1 MHRKSSSADIAR
13 GGKSRIDES
22 GTPRYPALMA
32 GFLRFLIVS
41 AAVCGAFGQLAAAP
55 LSFNVTSTKKCFN
68 VATSATTDK
77 KFSKEQW
84 GYSIT
89 IENKSF
95 QPLQGLDVEY
105 RQYKFDDVR
114 NGGGALKGVPGATKI
129 PSLGNGEK
137 FKFDTQPVEL
147 DKEELKAG
155 WHYTNK
161 STKEKVADALQGYW
175 LRILKDGQVVFEFQN
190 PPELKKKAKWE

>member
-1 MHRKSSSADIAR
+1 
-13 GGKSRIDES
+13 
-22 GTPRYPALMA
+22 MA
-32 GFLRFLIVS
+32 GFLRFLIIS
-41 AAVCGAFGQLAAAP
+41 AAVCGAVGQLAAAP
-55 LSFNVTSTKKCFN
+55 LNFNVTSTKKRFD
-68 VATSATTDK
+68 ASTSDTASTKIT
-77 KFSKEQW
+77 KEHW
-84 GYSIT
+84 GYTIT

-105 RQYKFDDVR
+105 RQYKFADVKT
-114 NGGGALKGVPGATKI
+114 GGGVLKGIAGTTKI

-137 FKFDTQPVEL
+137 FKFETLPVEL
-147 DKEELKAG
+147 DKEELKAD

-161 STKEKVADALQGYW
+161 STKEKVTDALQGYW